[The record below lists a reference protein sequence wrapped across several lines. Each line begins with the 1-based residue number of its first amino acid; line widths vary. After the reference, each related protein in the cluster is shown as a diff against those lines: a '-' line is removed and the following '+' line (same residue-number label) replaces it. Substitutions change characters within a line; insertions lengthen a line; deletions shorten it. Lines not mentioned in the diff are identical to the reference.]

1 MLPTTSAL
9 GDRAPFIPS
18 QSYSRLARCEEPCVV
33 ESCSADMWAGP
44 TAGCID
50 TGLPAGR
57 RYFGQ
62 SDKPLVETA
71 NVHHARWVMFT
82 ETAVGS
88 TLAPVTCCS
97 SATRRMTGPFKE
109 GPTPEAL
116 SPRTPVCDY
125 IGFALI

>member
-18 QSYSRLARCEEPCVV
+18 QSYSRLARSEEPCVV

-82 ETAVGS
+82 ETRWWAH
-88 TLAPVTCCS
+88 LLY
-97 SATRRMTGPFKE
+97 RRCWEISVNGNS
-109 GPTPEAL
+109 L
-116 SPRTPVCDY
+116 SRLPAADSC
-125 IGFALI
+125 G